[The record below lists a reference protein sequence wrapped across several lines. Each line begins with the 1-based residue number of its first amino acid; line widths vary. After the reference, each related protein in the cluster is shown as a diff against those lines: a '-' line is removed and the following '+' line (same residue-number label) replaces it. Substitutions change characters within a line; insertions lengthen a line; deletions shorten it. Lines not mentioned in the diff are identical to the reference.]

1 MENTFA
7 NLIEEIK
14 KLSPEEKEELLD
26 LLHKLLVDAR
36 RDEIHDN
43 YQDSLKE
50 VKEGKLKYSSKVSDL
65 NKELD

>member
-1 MENTFA
+1 
-7 NLIEEIK
+7 
-14 KLSPEEKEELLD
+14 
-26 LLHKLLVDAR
+26 VDAR

-43 YQDSLKE
+43 DQDSLKE

>member
-1 MENTFA
+1 MDNTFA
-7 NLIEEIK
+7 NLVEEIK

-26 LLHKLLVDAR
+26 LLHKLLIDAR

-65 NKELD
+65 KKDIE